1 MPLECAVLGKDI
13 EITDSVVPVISP
25 NWRLKRSG
33 DWSILLKY
41 EAEQIAYLKLSPLM
55 GATLALMDGKL
66 SFRHLSLLVQYT
78 HDFESLEKSQEFV
91 EQVIRAANKDNDA
104 VVRMETGLAPYI
116 KKVDP
121 LQFVEI
127 PEDDAQRRP
136 VTPLSLN
143 LMFSNDCETN
153 CSYCY
158 AHRRSIARSEHL
170 SAERW
175 IGIFREAQAAGME
188 QLSLSGGDPLFRKD
202 SLTLIAELIK
212 LDLLFLLSTKCH
224 ITAEMADRL
233 VEIGMTRPVNQ
244 YVREIQISMDG
255 PDSETADLMA
265 GSPGF
270 LNRSIDSIKNLV
282 GKGFNLRVKAVV
294 TPLNAPRVY
303 QWIKL
308 VVGLGVNK
316 VSVAAY
322 SRTLYRHRDEH
333 FLSREDRELITEQ
346 CQRARADFPGLE
358 LRMTGLDFA
367 PEQDQ
372 PVSRMGDWSPSS
384 PDETSEAIGLTSST
398 GSTEEKGASS
408 SRLSTEAARLLGEK
422 AAKWQERTHCS
433 GGRSSMTIT
442 PDGKVVL
449 CDTIPQEGIFLVGD
463 VANQSIIEVW
473 NSEELVNFAYPPRER
488 FAGSACH
495 DCEDLDSCQGKAGY
509 CFRDSYFNYGTAFGP
524 PPKCPRAPDDGM
536 RMD

>member
-33 DWSILLKY
+33 DWSLLLKY

-121 LQFVEI
+121 LQFVEV
-127 PEDDAQRRP
+127 PEDDTQRRP
-136 VTPLSLN
+136 VAPLSLN

-153 CSYCY
+153 CTYCY
-158 AHRRSIARSEHL
+158 AHRRPVARSEHL
-170 SAERW
+170 STERW
-175 IGIFREAQAAGME
+175 IGIFREAQDAGME

-224 ITAEMADRL
+224 ITREMADRL

-255 PDSETADLMA
+255 PDPETADLMA

-270 LNRSIDSIKNLV
+270 FHRSIDSIKNLV

-308 VVGLGVNK
+308 LVGLGVNK

-322 SRTLYRHRDEH
+322 SRTLYRHQDEH
-333 FLSREDRELITEQ
+333 FLSREDRAVITEQ

-367 PEQDQ
+367 PEQD
-372 PVSRMGDWSPSS
+372 PLESRADDASPSS
-384 PDETSEAIGLTSST
+384 LESTSSAE
-398 GSTEEKGASS
+398 STEGKDAGSS
-408 SRLSTEAARLLGEK
+408 SAATEAARLLGEK

-449 CDTIPQEGIFLVGD
+449 CDTIPQEGVFLVGD
-463 VANQSIIEVW
+463 VAHRSIIEVW
-473 NSEELVNFAYPPRER
+473 DSEELVNFAYPPRER
-488 FAGSACH
+488 FAGTACH
-495 DCEDLDSCQGKAGY
+495 DCADLDSCQSKAGY
-509 CFRDSYFNYGTAFGP
+509 CFRDSYFNYGTVFGP
-524 PPKCPRAPDDGM
+524 PPKCPLAPDDGM